1 MRHSWKDRSSVNH
14 TRSLAI
20 PRVQVYK
27 DSITRYHILNGAF
40 LNEDVIRLTI
50 LGSFHPSPVT
60 LQRTSRQMER
70 PLSVSVTSLRPTTST
85 TLCSSSLLL
94 RKYCLVRFILV
105 RSFESGKGTSERER
119 EGKRERER
127 EEEKVDRGDIG
138 AVTLSDTEFGRTTSR
153 VYTRWIYT
161 RRYLSRFSTT
171 CTSRVHRVYTNVYTT
186 CASIYT
192 RRQGSQVS
200 LGPHWHNTFTDVTLH
215 SKLLRC
221 HTRIPPPPPP
231 PLLPPARN
239 AVILGDGNDAL
250 VTDVHRI
257 DTFAQNNT
265 FFFPSFFF

>member
-50 LGSFHPSPVT
+50 LGSFHSVSLSPVT

-127 EEEKVDRGDIG
+127 EGEGGQRRYRGCNIKRHGIRSYDKSRIHTVDIY
-138 AVTLSDTEFGRTTSR
+138 AALPLALLHYVYKPCTPR
-153 VYTRWIYT
+153 VYE
-161 RRYLSRFSTT
+161 
-171 CTSRVHRVYTNVYTT
+171 RVYNVCEYLHAETGLT
-186 CASIYT
+186 GQP
-192 RRQGSQVS
+192 R
-200 LGPHWHNTFTDVTLH
+200 PTL
-215 SKLLRC
+215 
-221 HTRIPPPPPP
+221 
-231 PLLPPARN
+231 A
-239 AVILGDGNDAL
+239 
-250 VTDVHRI
+250 
-257 DTFAQNNT
+257 
-265 FFFPSFFF
+265 